1 LYLFAAD
8 NACVMAHCVFL
19 TDSLSFSG
27 GRKLLLERAAYL
39 RSLSGWDVSVLVQE
53 PTGPLEGIVDVEVVR
68 DFSPSSIPECDVV
81 VATTPREVEDA
92 WRAGRGEVVHFC
104 QGFEITDLEQRVAG
118 RVVPPRYS
126 GTGLFAAARLTRKRF
141 SWKRKIKR
149 IDSAYRL
156 PTVLVAVSRHLAEE
170 LALRYGREVAL
181 CENGVDLSVFHPPD
195 DPPEWGGFSAE
206 NPLRIINVAPG
217 KVTFK
222 GVGTTLRAVA
232 LLKERGAPVRFIR
245 VAPVVTAAERADSA
259 VDEFH
264 ESVPQEKLAELLRSS
279 HVYISNST
287 EGEGFGLPA
296 LEALA
301 SGVVSVLSSISSYRN
316 FAEKE
321 DGEKFCLFVPEGD
334 AEATASV
341 VENALAI
348 SPEEIR
354 GLRRRALSVASRL
367 SLEKSNARFAEILER
382 VAGNRGG
389 GGGR

>member
-1 LYLFAAD
+1 
-8 NACVMAHCVFL
+8 MAHCVFL

-126 GTGLFAAARLTRKRF
+126 GTGLFAAARLARKRF

-195 DPPEWGGFSAE
+195 DPP
-206 NPLRIINVAPG
+206 
-217 KVTFK
+217 
-222 GVGTTLRAVA
+222 GTR
-232 LLKERGAPVRFIR
+232 
-245 VAPVVTAAERADSA
+245 
-259 VDEFH
+259 
-264 ESVPQEKLAELLRSS
+264 
-279 HVYISNST
+279 
-287 EGEGFGLPA
+287 
-296 LEALA
+296 
-301 SGVVSVLSSISSYRN
+301 
-316 FAEKE
+316 
-321 DGEKFCLFVPEGD
+321 DG
-334 AEATASV
+334 SQ
-341 VENALAI
+341 
-348 SPEEIR
+348 
-354 GLRRRALSVASRL
+354 GLRVSPRAEFSVELPIANSSRL
-367 SLEKSNARFAEILER
+367 VLPIRIAPASSRRSTTWA
-382 VAGNRGG
+382 V
-389 GGGR
+389 